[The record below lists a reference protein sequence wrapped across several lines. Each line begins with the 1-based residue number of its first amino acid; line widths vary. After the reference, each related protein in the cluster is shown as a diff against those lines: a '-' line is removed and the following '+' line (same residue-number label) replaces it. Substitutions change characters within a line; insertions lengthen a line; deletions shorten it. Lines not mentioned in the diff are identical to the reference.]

1 MKTDQSLP
9 IKNIHSNN
17 SSGKPL
23 PINSNDTN
31 HLIILVIDR
40 QIIENHGVSH
50 KIDIVDQ
57 IVESISIE
65 TTIHDQIQT
74 DQKILLIPVLTQ
86 TLGIDT
92 IQ

>member
-1 MKTDQSLP
+1 MIP
-9 IKNIHSNN
+9 
-17 SSGKPL
+17 
-23 PINSNDTN
+23 
-31 HLIILVIDR
+31 DR

-74 DQKILLIPVLTQ
+74 DQKILLIPVLTK
-86 TLGIDT
+86 L
-92 IQ
+92 